1 MSNVFKMGKAS
12 EPRAGTPLPSS
23 PAHLLLDRCLR
34 KCSLPVKIT
43 VMKERSTSVCPI
55 NSFN

>member
-23 PAHLLLDRCLR
+23 SAHLLLDRCLR
-34 KCSLPVKIT
+34 KCGGVLT
-43 VMKERSTSVCPI
+43 VLYLLR
-55 NSFN
+55 FL